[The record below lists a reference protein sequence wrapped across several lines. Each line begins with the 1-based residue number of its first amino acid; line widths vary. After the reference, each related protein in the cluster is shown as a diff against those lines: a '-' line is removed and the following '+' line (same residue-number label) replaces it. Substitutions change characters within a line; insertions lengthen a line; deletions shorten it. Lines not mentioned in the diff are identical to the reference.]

1 MRRIGSSYL
10 PKRTA
15 GGVVGGAIIV
25 SWVNLSLR
33 STRELELRRRS
44 QASGIVYDV
53 EEE

>member
-33 STRELELRRRS
+33 SIRDLQKRRKNRVN
-44 QASGIVYDV
+44 GIVYDV